1 MSIEKVRAYLRGLGL
16 EDRIMEFPQS
26 SATVELAAQ
35 ALGCE
40 PAKIAKTMSFL
51 LGEEPILILTAGDA
65 RVDNHK
71 FKETFHI
78 KAKMIP
84 CEQVEALVGHAP
96 GGVCPFVVPENVKVY
111 LDVSLKPFDIVYP
124 AAGSGNSAVRLS
136 VAELE
141 KSSGSV
147 GWVDV
152 CKEPQV

>member
-1 MSIEKVRAYLRGLGL
+1 M
-16 EDRIMEFPQS
+16 
-26 SATVELAAQ
+26 
-35 ALGCE
+35 
-40 PAKIAKTMSFL
+40 
-51 LGEEPILILTAGDA
+51 
-65 RVDNHK
+65 
-71 FKETFHI
+71 
-78 KAKMIP
+78 
-84 CEQVEALVGHAP
+84 EALVGHAP
-96 GGVCPFVVPENVKVY
+96 GGVCPFAVPENVKVY